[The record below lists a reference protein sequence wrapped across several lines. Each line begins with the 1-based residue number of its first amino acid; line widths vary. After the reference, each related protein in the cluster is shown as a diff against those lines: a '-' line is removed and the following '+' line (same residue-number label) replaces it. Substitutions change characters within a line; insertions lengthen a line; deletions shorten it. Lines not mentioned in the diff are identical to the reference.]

1 MDKVRWLLSFF
12 NGISLRVFFL
22 RKMLEQRHATCIEE
36 KWMLIAAVKVNGL
49 PSEFRSAEEIYRQRW
64 KSFHLHQLR
73 NSKAVDSHKVRLIG
87 PFVFLVSSLAVFR
100 PRLLASGWM
109 FTEGAKETERR
120 ARDKERVQRWIN
132 YREAHAQ
139 RGTENEKK
147 KNEREKHKRNEKSLS
162 SYSPRGGWVHTGG
175 SATGHVVASCNSPAH
190 EYKIIRNTWR
200 FVACVY
206 PTKKKILQSKVS
218 IERLTTVVTFSD
230 LIVCTG
236 KAVAI
241 PTTSGSRLASHSP
254 VAISAAQHQ
263 KRLNVRGQN
272 GWARL
277 NVVIR
282 RVTLISSKLRAPI
295 LRSNKLGND
304 IKTYPE
310 ADGQTAST
318 GDEPHDCLKYTKK
331 LQWLE

>member
-1 MDKVRWLLSFF
+1 
-12 NGISLRVFFL
+12 
-22 RKMLEQRHATCIEE
+22 MLEQRHATCIEE

-206 PTKKKILQSKVS
+206 PPKNSS
-218 IERLTTVVTFSD
+218 IESFNW
-230 LIVCTG
+230 
-236 KAVAI
+236 
-241 PTTSGSRLASHSP
+241 
-254 VAISAAQHQ
+254 AA
-263 KRLNVRGQN
+263 
-272 GWARL
+272 
-277 NVVIR
+277 
-282 RVTLISSKLRAPI
+282 
-295 LRSNKLGND
+295 
-304 IKTYPE
+304 
-310 ADGQTAST
+310 
-318 GDEPHDCLKYTKK
+318 HDCRDFLRLDSLHWEGGSDPDHVRFKVGVSFASRNLCCSTPKEIERTWPK
-331 LQWLE
+331 WLGKVECRHTPRDSH